1 MTHSAALPSPPR
13 RFQIETRD
21 RDAAVDRLQA
31 MWSAPRVEIQRP
43 LGTFEWRMRGVDL
56 GPILFTLDTSDA
68 SPCFDLSSPTHMMA
82 LLTEGR
88 SRSARGRDTADF
100 APGAGMTMVSP
111 GQRTSFEVDGPL
123 RTVNARFAPGY
134 LASQLEA
141 LTGETARDPLV
152 FSLSVPTGQGPG
164 AFIAQL
170 YRFIATTYAD
180 GSAPDSPAVAAGLV
194 DSLARALLVGTPHSH
209 AHLLERPA
217 PPSSRTVVRR
227 VEEYLDEHA
236 DQPVTLA
243 DLAAVA
249 GAGVRSVEAA
259 FRRHRDATPTAFLRA
274 RRLGRARQMLQAD
287 LGVPISGVAHACG
300 FAQPVAFAAAYVK
313 AHGERPEDTR
323 RRALLAGGLPPRPDS
338 SRPGAPLEERLS
350 LLTAREREIGQLV
363 AQGLLSKQIA
373 AQLGISERTVNE
385 HRGRAMAKLGAK
397 SAAELGA
404 LLREALRG
412 AG

>member
-21 RDAAVDRLQA
+21 RDVAVDRLKV
-31 MWSAPRVEIQRP
+31 MWSAPRVEVPRA
-43 LGTFEWRMRGVDL
+43 LGMFEWRMRGVDL
-56 GPILFTLDTSDA
+56 GPVLFTLDASDA
-68 SPCFDLSSPTHMMA
+68 SPVFDLSPSTHMTA

-100 APGAGMTMVSP
+100 APGAGLTMVSP
-111 GQRTSFEVDGPL
+111 GQPTRFAVDGPL

-141 LTGETARDPLV
+141 LTGETVRDPLV
-152 FSLSVPTGQGPG
+152 FSLGLPVDDGPG

-170 YRFIATTYAD
+170 YRFIGTTYAE

-194 DSLARALLVGTPHSH
+194 DSLARALLVGMPHSH

-236 DQPVTLA
+236 GEPVTLA
-243 DLAAVA
+243 GLAAVA

-259 FRRHRDATPTAFLRA
+259 FKRHRDTSPSAFLRA
-274 RRLGRARQMLQAD
+274 RRLGRARRMLEAD
-287 LGVPISGVAHACG
+287 LDVPIPRVAHACG

-323 RRALLAGGLPPRPDS
+323 RRALLAGGWPPRPGAA
-338 SRPGAPLEERLS
+338 RPGASPGERLS
-350 LLTAREREIGQLV
+350 LLTAREREIGQL
-363 AQGLLSKQIA
+363 AARGLLGKQIA
-373 AQLGISERTVNE
+373 AELGISERTVNE
-385 HRGRAMAKLGAK
+385 HRGQAMAKLGAK

-404 LLREALRG
+404 LLREAEG
-412 AG
+412 